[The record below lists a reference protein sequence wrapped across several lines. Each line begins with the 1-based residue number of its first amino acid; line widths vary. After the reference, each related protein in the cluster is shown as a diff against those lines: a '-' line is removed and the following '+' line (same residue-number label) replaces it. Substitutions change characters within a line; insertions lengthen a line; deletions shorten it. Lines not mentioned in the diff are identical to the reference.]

1 MKPCETTAE
10 RRLSRALGMP
20 DCALLVIGAIIGSGI
35 FLTPSSIAR
44 TAQNVDAVF
53 FVWAL
58 GGLLTLCGAIS
69 YAELGAAYPEAGGIY
84 VFLAKAYGKMTAF
97 LYGWSVFFVIVPGSI
112 ATLATA
118 FGIYLAYLVP
128 LQAWTVKAIAIAVV
142 AVLTVLNCLGIR
154 TGAFV
159 QNLLTIIKIGS
170 LIAVVSILFFAQ
182 NEAPAKVETPL
193 PSPFPDWSAL
203 GIAMIAVLWSYDGW
217 HLVTFAAGEVKN
229 PQRNLTRGLLLG
241 TLVVIVLYLIVNLAY
256 LHVLSLDEIAVS
268 SRVAGD
274 AMERAIGPIGGSLVA
289 VAILIS
295 ISGAMNGNVLAG
307 PRVPFAM
314 ARDQLFFRG
323 VSYVHPRYQVP
334 TVAIVLTGTLASLLT
349 LIGTFEQ
356 LFSYVIFVGWIF
368 YGMGAAAVIVLRH
381 KQPLVERPYKA
392 WGYPLV
398 PLIFTVAA
406 AAIVL
411 NTLIS
416 DFSNSL
422 WGLAVVLAGLP
433 AYFYWLRRADSSPTG

>member
-1 MKPCETTAE
+1 MQPCETTAKG
-10 RRLSRALGMP
+10 RLTRVLGLP

-44 TAQNVDAVF
+44 ATNSVHAVF
-53 FVWAL
+53 FVWAV
-58 GGLLTLCGAIS
+58 GGLLTFCGAIS

-97 LYGWSVFFVIVPGSI
+97 LYGWCVFLVIVPGSI

-118 FGIYLAYLVP
+118 FGIYLSYLVP
-128 LQAWTVKAIAIAVV
+128 LQAWLVKAIAISIIA
-142 AVLTVLNCLGIR
+142 ALTVVNCLGIR
-154 TGAFV
+154 TGAFI

-170 LIAVVSILFFAQ
+170 LIAIAAVLLLSQSEKAVQAEI
-182 NEAPAKVETPL
+182 PL
-193 PSPFPDWSAL
+193 STSFPGLSAIGL
-203 GIAMIAVLWSYDGW
+203 AMIAVLWSYDGW
-217 HLVTFAAGEVKN
+217 HLVTFAAGEVKD

-256 LHVLSLDEIAVS
+256 LHVLSLDEIAES

-274 AMERAIGPIGGSLVA
+274 AMERAIGPVGGVLVA

-295 ISGAMNGNVLAG
+295 ISGAMNSNVLAG

-314 ARDQLFFRG
+314 ARDRLFFRG
-323 VSYVHPRYQVP
+323 ASYIHSRYQVP
-334 TVAIVLTGTLASLLT
+334 TVAIALTGILASFLT

-368 YGMGAAAVIVLRH
+368 YGLGAAAVIVLRR
-381 KQPLVERPYKA
+381 KQPSLERPYKA
-392 WGYPLV
+392 WGYPLG
-398 PLIFTVAA
+398 PLIFTAA
-406 AAIVL
+406 ASAIVL
-411 NTLIS
+411 NTLVN

-422 WGLAVVLAGLP
+422 WGVAVVATGLP
-433 AYFYWLRRADSSPTG
+433 AYYYWQRKANLS